1 MRRVWPWALT
11 FFTLAGMGTLALVI
25 FDPGVDHEIL
35 VDALALLS
43 TATLIFAVAVVELQR
58 RAERA
63 HRELV
68 SDLDRR
74 TAIERD
80 LRHKEELLAQSQRHA
95 RVGSLRYDLAART
108 VEWSDETFRILG
120 FEPGKVDPNVEW
132 LDWVHPDDLELVQ
145 MQADAHI
152 RDLDT
157 AAPFECRIVWPD
169 NSLRHVHLEATCT
182 RSSDGRATEMLVT
195 LQDITKLREA
205 VDALHEASA
214 GEALVAN
221 VSRKLLAT
229 DPEAVVQGVE
239 SALRSAAFFLGA
251 DRATMERVNLRSM
264 GQSRHV
270 TSYCS
275 WPEDPGTAA
284 DLESELRVIGSH
296 WLRAEL
302 KARDWVAVA
311 DTAAE
316 IPAEAECE
324 RRVVEALGARSIAW
338 LAIRAGG
345 VVTGVVTFVW
355 RQENA
360 TRLDERL
367 QSLRLLGDVLLVAL
381 DRRTTELARRDA
393 ESELRAIFQTTPVG
407 MAVIDVDGTT
417 IDVNPSLTQILGYS
431 ADELIGRSILEITLP
446 EDREYET
453 EQALSCLAGD
463 IDRWRCEKRYLDVN
477 GDEIWVV
484 SEVSL
489 MRDADG
495 NPHRFVGQMTDITER
510 KRLEAQLARDATR
523 DALTGLP
530 NRILLMDRLRTALE
544 RAQRHGTLVAL
555 LFLDLDRF
563 KLVNDTH
570 GHAAGDRLLVEVS
583 DRLEGLMR
591 AGDTV
596 ARIGGD
602 EFLVLCEEVDNEADA
617 VMLARH
623 IIAAVES
630 PFAVGRGAVY
640 VGASVGVAI
649 SDGSTDAEDVIRN
662 ADVAVYRAKDNG
674 RSRIEVFDA
683 DMRATAQARLT
694 LETDLRNGI
703 ERGELRCYYQPIID
717 LATGNVRAFEAL
729 ARWEHPTRGT
739 ISPAEF
745 IPIAEETGLIVAVGH
760 SILRMACTQ
769 AVEWRRDFGR
779 ADPPSVSVNISGRQL
794 AEADLVE
801 QVIWALEESGLEPG
815 ALCLEIS
822 ETSLMHDVD
831 AAILTLDHL
840 RKAGVKVAIDN
851 FGTGHSSLTY
861 LRRFPIDVV
870 KIDQSFTQE
879 LGTDSTGSTG
889 STIVA
894 AVISLAHAMH
904 LTVVAEGVEAANQ
917 LMALEGLHCNAA
929 QGFFFAPPLPAAEVG
944 SVLEE
949 GVVLHTSG

>member
-1 MRRVWPWALT
+1 MRRIGPWALA
-11 FFTLAGMGTLALVI
+11 FFALAGISTLALVVL
-25 FDPGVDHEIL
+25 DPGVDQDIL
-35 VDALALLS
+35 VAALVVLS
-43 TATLIFAVAVVELQR
+43 VATLLFAFAVVELQR
-58 RAERA
+58 RSDRA
-63 HRELV
+63 HQELV

-74 TAIERD
+74 AVTERE
-80 LRHKEELLAQSQRHA
+80 LRQKEELLAQSQRHA
-95 RVGSLRYDLAART
+95 GVGSLRYDLGART
-108 VEWSDETFRILG
+108 VEWSDETFRLLG
-120 FEPGKVDPNVEW
+120 YTPGAVDPNVEW
-132 LDWVHPDDLELVQ
+132 LDWVHPEDLELVQ
-145 MQADAHI
+145 SMADAHI
-152 RDLDT
+152 RNLPD
-157 AAPFECRIVWPD
+157 ASPFECRIIRPD
-169 NSLRHVHLEATCT
+169 DTIRYVHLDATCT
-182 RSSDGRATEMLVT
+182 RDENGRTTEMLVT
-195 LQDITKLREA
+195 LQDITLLRTA

-214 GEALVAN
+214 GEALVTN

-229 DPEAVVQGVE
+229 DAEAVVEGVE
-239 SALRSAAFFLGA
+239 SALQSAAFFLGA
-251 DRATMERVNLRSM
+251 DRATMERVNR
-264 GQSRHV
+264 QTTPYHRHV
-270 TSYCS
+270 TDYCA
-275 WPEDPGTAA
+275 WPEDAETAA
-284 DLESELRVIGSH
+284 DHDSNRRIVGAY
-296 WLRAEL
+296 WLRTQFETRDWLACADIAHDLPPEAEHERTVAEL
-302 KARDWVAVA
+302 
-311 DTAAE
+311 
-316 IPAEAECE
+316 
-324 RRVVEALGARSIAW
+324 LGAKSIAW
-338 LAIRAGG
+338 LAVRAGG
-345 VVTGVVTFVW
+345 IVTGVVTFVW

-381 DRRTTELARRDA
+381 DRRATELARRDA

-417 IDVNPSLTQILGYS
+417 IDVNPSLTQILGF
-431 ADELIGRSILEITLP
+431 AAEDLIGRSILELTLP
-446 EDREYET
+446 EDRDYEI
-453 EQALSCLAGD
+453 EQALLALSGE
-463 IDRWRCEKRYLDVN
+463 IDHWRCEKRYHDVN
-477 GDEIWVV
+477 GQDVWVV

-489 MRDADG
+489 MRDNDG

-523 DALTGLP
+523 DPLTGLP
-530 NRILLMDRLRTALE
+530 NRVLLMDRLRSALE

-570 GHAAGDRLLVEVS
+570 GHSAGDRLLVEVS
-583 DRLEGLMR
+583 DRLEDLMR

-602 EFLVLCEEVDNEADA
+602 EFLVLCEEVENEAAA

-623 IIAAVES
+623 IIAAVET
-630 PFAVGRGAVY
+630 PFALGRGAVY

-649 SDGSTDAEDVIRN
+649 SDGGTDAEDVIRN

-694 LETDLRNGI
+694 LEADLRAGI

-717 LATGNVRAFEAL
+717 LATGSVRAFEAL

-769 AVEWRRDFGR
+769 AVDWRREFGR
-779 ADPPSVSVNISGRQL
+779 ADPPGVSVNLSGRQL
-794 AEADLVE
+794 AESDLVN
-801 QVIWALEESGLEPG
+801 QVIWTLEESGLEPS

-831 AAILTLDHL
+831 ASIATLEQL
-840 RKAGVKVAIDN
+840 RDAGVKVAIDN
-851 FGTGHSSLTY
+851 FGTGQSSLTY

-879 LGTDSTGSTG
+879 LGTDSTGST
-889 STIVA
+889 IVA
-894 AVISLAHAMH
+894 AVISLAHAMG

-917 LMALEGLHCNAA
+917 LMVLEGLHCNAA
-929 QGFFFAPPLPAAEVG
+929 QGFFFAPPLPAAEVP
-944 SVLEE
+944 SVLVE
-949 GVVLHTSG
+949 GVVLHTSA

>member
-1 MRRVWPWALT
+1 MRRIGPWALA
-11 FFTLAGMGTLALVI
+11 FFVLAGLGTLALVVV
-25 FDPGVDHEIL
+25 DPGMNHTIL
-35 VDALALLS
+35 LDALGALS
-43 TATLIFAVAVVELQR
+43 VTTLLFAFAVVASQR
-58 RAERA
+58 RSDRK
-63 HRELV
+63 HQELV
-68 SDLDRR
+68 SDIDRR
-74 TAIERD
+74 AETERA
-80 LRHKEELLAQSQRHA
+80 LRQNEVLLAQSQRHA
-95 RVGSLRYDLAART
+95 HIGSFRYDLTART
-108 VEWSDETFRILG
+108 VDWSDETFRLLG
-120 FEPGKVDPNVEW
+120 YQPGEVDPNEEW

-145 MQADAHI
+145 ASADAHI
-152 RDLDT
+152 RHTPD
-157 AAPFECRIVWPD
+157 AKPIECRVVWPD
-169 NSLRHVHLEATCT
+169 GTVRHVHLEATCS
-182 RSSDGRATEMLVT
+182 RDDSGRTTEMLVT
-195 LQDITKLREA
+195 LQDITRLRNA

-229 DPEAVVQGVE
+229 DPEVVVQGVE
-239 SALRSAAFFLGA
+239 NALRSAAFFLGA
-251 DRATMERVNLRSM
+251 DRATMERVNLGSM
-264 GQSRHV
+264 GQSRHL

-275 WPEDPGTAA
+275 WPEDPDTAA
-284 DLESELRVIGSH
+284 DVESDVRILGAH
-296 WLRAEL
+296 WLRDQL
-302 KARDWVAVA
+302 QTRDWVACS
-311 DTAAE
+311 DTASGL
-316 IPAEAECE
+316 PSEAERE
-324 RRVVEALGARSIAW
+324 RVVVETLGARSIAW
-338 LAIRAGG
+338 LAVRAGG

-355 RQENA
+355 RQETA

-381 DRRTTELARRDA
+381 DRRATELARRDA

-417 IDVNPSLTQILGYS
+417 LDVNPALTNILGFT
-431 ADELIGRSILEITLP
+431 AEALIGKSILELTLP
-446 EDREYET
+446 EDQEYEM
-453 EQALSCLAGD
+453 EQALLALSGE
-463 IDRWRCEKRYLDVN
+463 IDHWRCEKRYHDVN

-495 NPHRFVGQMTDITER
+495 DPHRFVGQMTDITER

-530 NRILLMDRLRTALE
+530 NRILLMDRLRSALE

-570 GHAAGDRLLVEVS
+570 GHSAGDRLLVEVS

-602 EFLVLCEEVDNEADA
+602 EFLVLCEEVESEAAA

-630 PFAVGRGAVY
+630 PFALGRGAVY

-649 SDGSTDAEDVIRN
+649 SDGTTPADDVIRN

-694 LETDLRNGI
+694 LEADLRAGI
-703 ERGELRCYYQPIID
+703 ERGELRCYYQPIVD
-717 LATGNVRAFEAL
+717 LASGRVRGFEAL

-769 AVEWRRDFGR
+769 ATEWRRDYGR
-779 ADPPSVSVNISGRQL
+779 EDPPGVSVNISGRQL
-794 AEADLVE
+794 AESDLVA
-801 QVIWALEESGLEPG
+801 QVIWALEESGLEPS
-815 ALCLEIS
+815 ALCLEVS
-822 ETSLMHDVD
+822 ETSLMHDVE
-831 AAILTLDHL
+831 ASILTLEQL
-840 RKAGVKVAIDN
+840 RAAGVKVAIDN
-851 FGTGHSSLTY
+851 FGTGQSSLTY
-861 LRRFPIDVV
+861 LRRFPIDLV

-879 LGTDSTGSTG
+879 LGTESTG

-894 AVISLAHAMH
+894 AVISLAHAMK

-917 LMALEGLHCNAA
+917 LMVLEALQCNAA
-929 QGFFFAPPLPAAEVG
+929 QGFFFAPPLPAAEVA

-949 GVVLHTSG
+949 GVVLHTSA